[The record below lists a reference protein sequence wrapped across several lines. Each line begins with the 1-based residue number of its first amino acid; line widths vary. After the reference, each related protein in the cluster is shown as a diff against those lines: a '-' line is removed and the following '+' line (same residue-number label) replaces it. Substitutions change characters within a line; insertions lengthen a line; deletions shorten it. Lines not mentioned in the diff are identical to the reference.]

1 MTNIKIKC
9 VDQVLVIENSPEV
22 ASGDILT
29 DTVTF
34 SFCPLWDGLKKIA
47 VFYNDPKKQY
57 QVMLD
62 DNNTAEIPPEV
73 LEDQGVLYIGVLG
86 TVEDKIKTSNVIRY
100 RVNKGAY
107 TKGAIVNPSPSIFE
121 QILIKL
127 NDIETKL
134 AEIQYLTVE
143 EVDQICE
150 GTYAEVLTDE
160 NLAPVMD
167 LEEITEE
174 ETREILEG

>member
-22 ASGDILT
+22 SSGNVLT
-29 DTVTF
+29 DTVSF
-34 SFCPLWDGLKKIA
+34 SFCPLWNGFTKVA
-47 VFYNDPKKQY
+47 VFYNDPSKQY

-62 DNNTAEIPPEV
+62 ENGSAEIPPEV
-73 LEDQGVLYIGVLG
+73 LENQGVLYIGVLG
-86 TVEDKIKTSNVIRY
+86 VMEDKIKTSNVIRY
-100 RVNKGAY
+100 RINKGAY
-107 TKGAIVNPSPSIFE
+107 TKAVIVNPSPTVFE
-121 QILIKL
+121 QILNKL
-127 NDIETKL
+127 NNIETKL

-160 NLAPVMD
+160 NLSPVMD